1 MIARIHSH
9 QEHRVLSL
17 FHQGLIKLL
26 IVFHLKK
33 KGKTWE
39 DFLFVSG
46 FDAEKQKGEVK
57 EREDVATGNQTEQ
70 DLEPA
75 NEAGKELG
83 EKWSEVNDELS
94 EACAIKNDDK
104 GVDSKEI
111 AKVKSVEN
119 LKAKGTDL
127 ISKPRTRLR
136 SKLEVEISPNPILN
150 ILEGNEMVVIEE
162 SLSKEKVQLI
172 NEEHISEGEN
182 FIELQRMAEHIP
194 ESFCTIKQN
203 YVENDVDLGVKSLQ

>member
-1 MIARIHSH
+1 MIARIHNH
-9 QEHRVLSL
+9 QEHTVHSL

-33 KGKTWE
+33 KGKTLVK
-39 DFLFVSG
+39 FLFVSG

-57 EREDVATGNQTEQ
+57 ERKCEATGNQREQ

-75 NEAGKELG
+75 NEASKELT

-94 EACAIKNDDK
+94 EACAIKNDEK

-119 LKAKGTDL
+119 LKAKGMYL
-127 ISKPRTRLR
+127 RSKPITRLR
-136 SKLEVEISPNPILN
+136 SKLKLEISPNPILN
-150 ILEGNEMVVIEE
+150 ILEGSELVVIEE
-162 SLSKEKVQLI
+162 SMSKEKV
-172 NEEHISEGEN
+172 
-182 FIELQRMAEHIP
+182 
-194 ESFCTIKQN
+194 
-203 YVENDVDLGVKSLQ
+203 